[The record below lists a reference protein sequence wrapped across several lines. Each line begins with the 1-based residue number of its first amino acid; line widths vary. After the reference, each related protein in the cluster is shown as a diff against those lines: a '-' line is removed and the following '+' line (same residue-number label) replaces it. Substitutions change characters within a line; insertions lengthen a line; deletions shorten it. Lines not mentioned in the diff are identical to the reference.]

1 MSTMA
6 GGPSSPTARNGVDG
20 LLIKSS
26 ISETL
31 GRRISIEGLR
41 LYGTHTNHKLPS
53 ERHKWKTKESIERK
67 IERFDVRFMDTFA
80 FRSSFDA
87 REKKKSATTHWTVKM
102 YLHSQWI
109 KTLELKPKIKT
120 FSCIIYLQIENL
132 FRSKITQKYKKSCK
146 KASTKRKTTR
156 IEMNFPFDLIDQTI
170 HVTFSPQKCFSCFV
184 MCQKKKKMFSPSFLF
199 DHDV

>member
-1 MSTMA
+1 MA

-41 LYGTHTNHKLPS
+41 LYGTHTNHKLQS
-53 ERHKWKTKESIERK
+53 ERHKRKTKESIERK

-87 REKKKSATTHWTVKM
+87 REKKIGDDSLNGQDVF
-102 YLHSQWI
+102 
-109 KTLELKPKIKT
+109 T
-120 FSCIIYLQIENL
+120 FSMNQNVRAQTKNQNVLLHYLFAN
-132 FRSKITQKYKKSCK
+132 
-146 KASTKRKTTR
+146 
-156 IEMNFPFDLIDQTI
+156 
-170 HVTFSPQKCFSCFV
+170 
-184 MCQKKKKMFSPSFLF
+184 
-199 DHDV
+199 